1 MYTNEDFIINAV
13 KAGAKGYL
21 PKNTSREELLHA
33 IQIVSEG
40 EEFFADSI
48 AKIMLKSY
56 LRNAKEEVTVAE
68 HRPLPLT
75 TREIEILRLYA
86 AGHINKEISEKLD
99 ISIRT
104 VETHK
109 NHIMKKLEL
118 KSTVD
123 LIKFAIKNNFAE
135 L

>member
-1 MYTNEDFIINAV
+1 M

-68 HRPLPLT
+68 QRPLPLT

-86 AGHINKEISEKLD
+86 AGHINREISEKLD

-123 LIKFAIKNNFAE
+123 LIKFAIKNNFTE